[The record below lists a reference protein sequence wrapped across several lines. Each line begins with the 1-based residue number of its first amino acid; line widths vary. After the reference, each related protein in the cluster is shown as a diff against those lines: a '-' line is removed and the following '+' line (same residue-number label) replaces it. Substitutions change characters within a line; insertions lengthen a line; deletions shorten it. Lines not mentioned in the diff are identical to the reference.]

1 MTSKS
6 GSVWSEDSLPKVDLN
21 KDMTNDVLV
30 AVVQEWWQLTD
41 SILFATSQPRNTAQE
56 GPAGSQQKEKE
67 KSCDILLG
75 STAHTPIQISRQW
88 KSGRCNKHDNSSI
101 GLDYRQHRGGCL
113 LKHPWGTWAPPAL
126 SFLLWGPPTS
136 CGEAAF
142 RNSSGWSV
150 FLQ

>member
-1 MTSKS
+1 MMCWLQWCKNDGSWLTVSCLPHLNLETLHRKGPLVLNRRKRKS
-6 GSVWSEDSLPKVDLN
+6 P
-21 KDMTNDVLV
+21 
-30 AVVQEWWQLTD
+30 
-41 SILFATSQPRNTAQE
+41 ATSCWVP
-56 GPAGSQQKEKE
+56 
-67 KSCDILLG
+67 L
-75 STAHTPIQISRQW
+75 HTPIQISRQW

-150 FLQ
+150 FLHWGWVYFCAWWCVFKWQGRVVSCLPD